1 MAAVSQ
7 NALSAADA
15 VRRYAAALRE
25 IRGRLF
31 AAFPHLA
38 DVADLMAAVRSRRE
52 MPREGRSSSGI
63 EYSVHGAGCRMTD
76 ERGRVVDVD
85 LISDPVHVNTDVEA
99 FDAYR
104 ILFFLYEGEDGDLS
118 KDDLVAAS
126 AHLAALG
133 ELREVVPGRWFALG
147 EPPA

>member
-1 MAAVSQ
+1 VSQ
-7 NALSAADA
+7 NALSAVDA

-76 ERGRVVDVD
+76 GDGRGRVVDVD
-85 LISDPVHVNTDVEA
+85 LISDPVHVNAYVEA

-104 ILFFLYEGEDGDLS
+104 IEFFLYEGEDGDLS

-147 EPPA
+147 DPPA